1 MNLPQFTGFFAR
13 RWYGHVPLPVLLWRD
28 MLMVGSGINLAAG
41 FVVLMLIAH
50 GVSLSLAVAL
60 HFLLLPYN
68 LFLALAVW
76 RSPQGTRVTA
86 SAAALWLV
94 IFTLV

>member
-1 MNLPQFTGFFAR
+1 M
-13 RWYGHVPLPVLLWRD
+13 PVLFWRD

-41 FVVLMLIAH
+41 FVVLMLIAQ
-50 GVSLSLAVAL
+50 GLSLGLAIAL

-68 LFLALAVW
+68 LFLAMAVW
-76 RSPQGTRVTA
+76 RSPQASMVTT

-94 IFTLV
+94 LFTVV

>member
-1 MNLPQFTGFFAR
+1 MHLQPTVFFAG
-13 RWYGHVPLPVLLWRD
+13 RWQGRVPLPVLFWRD

-41 FVVLMLIAH
+41 FVVLMLIAQ
-50 GVSLSLAVAL
+50 GMSLGLAIAI

-68 LFLALAVW
+68 LFLAMAVW
-76 RSPQGTRVTA
+76 RSPQASRVTT

-94 IFTLV
+94 LFTVV

>member
-1 MNLPQFTGFFAR
+1 VHSQPTAFFAG
-13 RWYGHVPLPVLLWRD
+13 RWQGRVPMHLLFWRD

-41 FVVLMLIAH
+41 FVVLMLIAQ
-50 GVSLSLAVAL
+50 GVSLGLAIAL

-68 LFLALAVW
+68 LFLAMAVW
-76 RSPQGTRVTA
+76 RSPHRTGATT